1 MSEIEKVTPALGN
14 AGAGGDT
21 KVAGLPTQPV
31 QQSRLIPEGSQVDP
45 LPHPGTSIDFLRRY
59 SPEGPWLLVAIEPET
74 RAIEAASFTPEGAG
88 PEAAARWIAERDN
101 KKNLYFTLNEPSRGL
116 RKKAAKEHM
125 MRAHVLHV
133 DIDVDAPHADATPG
147 AKAEHIE
154 SERRKILERLT
165 SLDESSDIP
174 PPSVI
179 IDSGGGYWGIWF
191 LDQPYML
198 GGSETHATELERYNR
213 ALNEIFGG
221 DHCHNVDRI
230 ARLPYT
236 TNIPDKKKAAQGRS
250 RRKTQLVSFNT
261 SRRYSLGDFPR
272 ADSDV
277 RQSTPSVP
285 VAVSES
291 TLPSALPEWARQLI
305 VAGEVEGR
313 EYLSRSEALFAA
325 LCELYRAG
333 ASREIAIAV
342 ATCRDFKISASVLE
356 KRDSRKYASRQ
367 VDKAYTVAADG
378 WPEVVGHG
386 RPRPNSFQ
394 NARAAILKLGL
405 ECRKDVFRDK
415 HFIEGHGV
423 FELAGELSDDALVAL
438 RKLIIDKH
446 RFDPGKD
453 ALFDAVQSLCID
465 NRYHPIRD
473 YLDGLVWDGVSRLDS
488 WVVDY
493 LGCDDTELNRTFGK
507 LCLLGAVR
515 RIRQPGHKFDQIV
528 VLEGPEGIN
537 KSSAIKVLAGD
548 YFSDQTILAQDDK
561 TVQEQLRGVWLYEI
575 AELANKSR
583 ADIDWVKAFASRD
596 VDRARGAY
604 RRVREDV
611 PRQCIFFATTN
622 DESYLKSRTGNR
634 RFWPLK
640 VSKIDLVRLR
650 RDRDQL
656 WAEAAHVEAV
666 TESIFLP
673 ERLYDAARSV
683 QAARIERDGIS
694 EAISEISRN
703 SYPEYVVEVNGE
715 ERIPARALYEK
726 VLSLSPDKV
735 TTSRA
740 RQIAQVM
747 RENGWSGPKD
757 LRFGPKRSAA
767 KGYARR
773 VELPLDEET
782 A

>member
-31 QQSRLIPEGSQVDP
+31 QQSRLNPEGSQVDP
-45 LPHPGTSIDFLRRY
+45 LPMPGTAIAFLERHA
-59 SPEGPWLLVAIEPET
+59 PEGPWLLVAIDAET
-74 RAIEAASFTPEGAG
+74 GAIEASSFMPEGG
-88 PEAAARWIAERDN
+88 GVDAAAQWIAARDG
-101 KKNLYFTLNEPSRGL
+101 KKNLYFTVNEPTRGL
-116 RKKAAKEHM
+116 RKKATKEQM
-125 MRAHVLHV
+125 ARARVLHV
-133 DIDVDAPHADATPG
+133 EIDVQPLPVDAT
-147 AKAEHIE
+147 ADEKSRHIE
-154 SERRKILERLT
+154 NERERILAKLS
-165 SLDESSDIP
+165 SLSASSQIP

-179 IDSGGGYWGIWF
+179 LDSGGGYWAFWF
-191 LDQPYML
+191 LDEPYNL
-198 GGSETHATELERYNR
+198 GGSEVHAAELECYNR
-213 ALNEIFGG
+213 ALTKAFGG
-221 DHCHNVDRI
+221 DNCHNVDRI
-230 ARLPYT
+230 GRLPFT
-236 TNIPDKKKAAQGRS
+236 TNIPNAKKRAQGRVP
-250 RRKTQLVSFNT
+250 RKTRLISFDA

-272 ADSDV
+272 ADADV
-277 RQSTPSVP
+277 RQSMPSVP
-285 VAVSES
+285 VVVSES
-291 TLPSALPEWARQLI
+291 TLPSALPTWARQLI

-313 EYLSRSEALFAA
+313 EYPSRSEALFAA

-356 KRDSRKYASRQ
+356 KRDSQKYASRQ

-378 WPEVVGHG
+378 WPEVLGNG

-465 NRYHPIRD
+465 NRYHPVRD
-473 YLDGLVWDGVSRLDS
+473 YLDGLVWDGVSRLNS

-493 LGCDDTELNRTFGK
+493 LGCNDTELNRTFGK

-515 RIRQPGHKFDQIV
+515 RIRHPGSKFDQIV

-575 AELANKSR
+575 AELTNIGK
-583 ADIDWVKAFASRD
+583 ADSEKLKAFASRD

-622 DESYLKSRTGNR
+622 DEAYLKSRTGNR

-640 VSKIDLVRLR
+640 VSKIDLPRLR

-656 WAEAAHVEAV
+656 WAEAAHVEA
-666 TESIFLP
+666 TTDSIFLP

-683 QAARIERDGIS
+683 QAARVEQDGVSQIV
-694 EAISEISRN
+694 SEISRET
-703 SYPEYVVEVNGE
+703 YPECVVEVNGE
-715 ERIPARALYEK
+715 ERILARTLYEK
-726 VLSLSPDKV
+726 VLGLSPDKI
-735 TTSRA
+735 TSSRT

-757 LRFGPKRSAA
+757 LRFGPKRPPG

-773 VELPLDEET
+773 VELPLDEGT